1 MPVRLWAMVT
11 DGDVV
16 AEETAVCDE
25 HRGDGADPAYDDV
38 SRRELV
44 DCSENSRL
52 SCTVCGA
59 R

>member
-25 HRGDGADPAYDDV
+25 HRDAGPPPAYDDV

-52 SCTVCGA
+52 SCVVCQ
-59 R
+59 